1 MENNTV
7 NYELLREQLKLVSKE
22 FNACDSFI
30 KDIEQISDKISFKRF
45 FQRHIIDIGER
56 LHCDLADEN
65 EVSDLKDEIDDLE
78 YRICSLEDELDD
90 YKTKFG
96 VNKNLL
102 SEDYKIKWFLDNKD
116 RYTEWELKDLLE
128 NGSTLLNYERI

>member
-45 FQRHIIDIGER
+45 FQTYIIDIGER
-56 LHCDLADEN
+56 LHCNLADEN
-65 EVSDLKDEIDDLE
+65 DIDDLKDEIYDLE
-78 YRICSLEDELDD
+78 REISNLEDTISE
-90 YKTKFG
+90 YETKFG
-96 VNKNLL
+96 KTKNIL

-128 NGSTLLNYERI
+128 KGKTLLNYERI